1 MVKLSA
7 DILYVNTIRFFVSIP
22 KLIRFGTTEPIDNGK
37 VETLANSLETVVN
50 LYQVREFQVTLAL
63 MDNQFLPL

>member
-1 MVKLSA
+1 MKLSA

-22 KLIRFGTTEPIDNGK
+22 KHIGFGTTEPIDNGK

-50 LYQVREFQVTLAL
+50 LYRVRMFLVTLAL
-63 MDNQFLPL
+63 RDNQF